1 MSMKYLFNNIE
12 KEIDFLLQDFEPYE
26 LPDKRIKQIL
36 GCQLTKDKVIIK
48 VLEDIYK
55 ARQRGI
61 NIEELKYLKEN

>member
-36 GCQLTKDKVIIK
+36 GCQLTKYKVIIK

>member
-36 GCQLTKDKVIIK
+36 GCQLTKDKEIIK